1 MSYITTTNLTS
12 IMAEMTDYCN
22 AACPMCQRFDWD
34 TNLINTVNS
43 THTTLNFIK
52 EKIGDEILSRLNR
65 WICQGTYGDAIMNPE
80 TIDIFGHLKKLNPSI
95 EIIMHTNGGV
105 RNEHFWKALAEL
117 DVKVIFSID
126 GLADTNHLYRRNVKW
141 DKLMSNVKTF
151 ISNGG
156 RAIWEYLVFKHNQ
169 HQTSQAEALSK
180 RMGFENFRFPN
191 PLRPDVNFKAE
202 SHLIDKRKSESDP
215 QRGIVKHEYK
225 ISTES
230 GLTIFA
236 CLFSFACILRKSLR
250 SFQNFL

>member
-34 TNLINTVNS
+34 TNLIKTVNS

-105 RNEHFWKALAEL
+105 RNEHF
-117 DVKVIFSID
+117 
-126 GLADTNHLYRRNVKW
+126 
-141 DKLMSNVKTF
+141 
-151 ISNGG
+151 
-156 RAIWEYLVFKHNQ
+156 
-169 HQTSQAEALSK
+169 
-180 RMGFENFRFPN
+180 
-191 PLRPDVNFKAE
+191 
-202 SHLIDKRKSESDP
+202 
-215 QRGIVKHEYK
+215 
-225 ISTES
+225 
-230 GLTIFA
+230 
-236 CLFSFACILRKSLR
+236 
-250 SFQNFL
+250 